1 MLRRYRLSK
10 YQGEQDKIDYRLFKI
25 LEIDPIFK
33 VVVFLVLGIFAVLIV
48 LFVVKLVVVGLIVGL
63 IPAVVKLVV
72 ILIIFVFLR
81 HGYTLLHLC
90 FVCSSHKLQKRFFH
104 QNWFCKTETLVLRLF
119 SM

>member
-10 YQGEQDKIDYRLFKI
+10 YQGEQDKIGYRLFKI

-48 LFVVKLVVVGLIVGL
+48 LFVVKLVIVGL

-81 HGYTLLHLC
+81 HGCTLLHLC